1 VAERIKYCKIGPKKI
16 HLQASM
22 GWVRSGAGLSGPPWQ
37 AMSYHRREIKVTL
50 PGIAARHGAKA
61 EVRLYA
67 RLFVKVAR
75 EGDRAVDF
83 KAELNPDSLTVP
95 SPAYASSFPLPG
107 CRPAGSAT

>member
-1 VAERIKYCKIGPKKI
+1 
-16 HLQASM
+16 M

-95 SPAYASSFPLPG
+95 RPAYASSFPLPG